1 MRIMSGFFYIFLK
14 TYFTYLIFSAFFVI
28 MFSGGANLTTKIPFI
43 HKSTFISEEITNV

>member
-28 MFSGGANLTTKIPFI
+28 MFSGGTNLTTKNSLYSQIYIYFGG
-43 HKSTFISEEITNV
+43 NN